1 MFVYFLNNRR
11 YSGFFSWGCHWCVG
25 GSKVCPSPI
34 TSSCREGQHGR
45 MGHLEGNS
53 IVWWDACSAS
63 FYDESMLCGRYLVRV
78 YVMWWW
84 YLDHTKIQKMLPW
97 EHYENAWLGD
107 TIVWQES
114 LWICLW
120 GQHGGGFQ
128 GRFYLL
134 YITAIMLVVINK
146 IFHYHL

>member
-1 MFVYFLNNRR
+1 
-11 YSGFFSWGCHWCVG
+11 
-25 GSKVCPSPI
+25 
-34 TSSCREGQHGR
+34 

-53 IVWWDACSAS
+53 IVWWDACGAS

-78 YVMWWW
+78 YVMWW
-84 YLDHTKIQKMLPW
+84 YLDHTKIRKRLPW

-146 IFHYHL
+146 IFQYYLCCWKAQMKTKWNINKITKSPNIFTLLKNTIMMYTFSLVHLI